1 MSFPIIWLLIP
12 FAVVILFFFVFSF
25 FAIYHAVRFG
35 YATFVNVFV
44 LLLYIVTSLVVLG
57 FIAFYVLSIDWSQLI
72 IIL

>member
-1 MSFPIIWLLIP
+1 MSFPIVWLLIP